1 MEQQMP
7 SVVPSQCP
15 EDFQALNSVH
25 VIAKKIYLVTK
36 KNLL

>member
-25 VIAKKIYLVTK
+25 VIAKKIYLFIK
-36 KNLL
+36 KKFL